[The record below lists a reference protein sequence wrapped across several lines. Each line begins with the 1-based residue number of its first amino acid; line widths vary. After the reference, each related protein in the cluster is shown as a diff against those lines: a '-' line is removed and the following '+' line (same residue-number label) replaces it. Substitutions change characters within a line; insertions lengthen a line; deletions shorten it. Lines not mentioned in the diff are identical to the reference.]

1 MKLAF
6 CLFTYFPYGGLER
19 NFLKISMEC
28 LARGHSLDIF
38 AMNWEGKNQTKATVT
53 LVPYRGQSNHHQV
66 ASYVANLSKLLKR
79 TTYDLI
85 MGFNR
90 IPGIDLYYAAD
101 VCYAARVQKER
112 SFLSRLTPRYH
123 FFSAFERAVFSKD
136 SSTEI
141 IILAEKEKTI
151 YQALYGTPENRFHL
165 APPGVN
171 KNLIRS
177 SIGAEARNKIRE
189 KIGLANNDN
198 FLLMIGSHFHTKGV
212 DRSIKALA
220 SLPLSLRKSTY
231 LFIIGRGKEKQY
243 QNLAQKLG
251 VSGNVRF
258 LGVRDDVPSF
268 LAGADFVLQPSR
280 TENTGNS
287 IVEALVAGIPVM
299 ATESCGYGFHVEYA
313 DAGRLIPDS
322 PFNQKRMNDMLEEMI
337 TSPKR
342 EMWQKNAISYADR
355 TDLYNRAK
363 VTADLIETV
372 AAKHKAMAKDS

>member
-6 CLFTYFPYGGLER
+6 CLFNYFPYGGLER
-19 NFLKISMEC
+19 DFLRISMEC
-28 LARGHSLDIF
+28 LARGHSLDIYT
-38 AMNWEGKNQTKATVT
+38 MRWEGENLTNATVT
-53 LVPYRGQSNHHQV
+53 FIPYRGLFNHTQV
-66 ASYVANLSKLLKR
+66 ASYVKNLSQFLSHA
-79 TTYDLI
+79 TYDLV
-85 MGFNR
+85 MGFNQ

-112 SFLSRLTPRYH
+112 SFLSRFIPRYRL
-123 FFSAFERAVFSKD
+123 FSAFERAVFSKD
-136 SSTEI
+136 SQTEI
-141 IILAEKEKTI
+141 IILSAKEKII
-151 YQALYGTPENRFHL
+151 YQSLYGTPENRFHL
-165 APPGVN
+165 VPPGVN
-171 KNLIRS
+171 KNHIRS
-177 SIGAEARNKIRE
+177 YLGIESRKKLRE
-189 KIGLANNDN
+189 KLGLAKNDN

-243 QNLAQKLG
+243 QNLAQSLDIL
-251 VSGNVRF
+251 GNVRF

-322 PFNQKRMNDMLEEMI
+322 PFNQKIMNDMLEEMI

-372 AAKHKAMAKDS
+372 AAKHKAMAKNS